1 MADGKVVI
9 EILGDSSKFASEV
22 SKLTDTTSKAI
33 SSLGSGFSKAG
44 TVLTAA
50 ITAPL
55 AIAGVKAARW
65 ASQTAANAEQVDIA
79 FNTMLGPERAK
90 KMIAD
95 LVEFAKT
102 TPFEMAGLN
111 KATQQMLAYGFAAD
125 DVIPMLTDVGNATA
139 ALGAG
144 QQGIDAITRALGQ
157 MHGKGTAASQEMM
170 QLTEVGIPAWE
181 YLAKALHTDVAGAME
196 MVTKKAVSADVA
208 IAAIRAGMQGDFGGL
223 MIKQSR
229 TLTGVLSNLS
239 DAATATIM
247 KMYQT
252 DAYKKMTDAL
262 SKLADPI
269 QKLVESLM
277 PLFERGMEALAGMA
291 TNAANAISQ
300 MSASDIQT
308 IAKSIGM
315 LAGTG
320 PALLVIGKSM
330 ETAGKMLGVFSKAS
344 GTVASGLS
352 VIKGIIP
359 GTLST
364 VAGLSTG
371 FKSFFGAIAATVQDK
386 LETAILYAWEFR
398 DKLVRAFS
406 GLNNPITAKLTSI
419 VSAAQSTFKSMAATA
434 TLHLTSIARN
444 AQGVLATVGGNVAQ
458 FMSPV
463 TSALSKA
470 GSAVSAFAAPIAS
483 KLGGVG
489 SAIAGVLGPALTGLG
504 PKLLGAVQPAMGV
517 VANLASG
524 FGSATVV
531 LGVLSIAA
539 AVAGTAFV
547 AMGGDITQAASN
559 IASNIVGI
567 ADAIP
572 GLASQIS
579 SVLPQVAS
587 GLASAG
593 PTLAH
598 AFEVLFSQM
607 GAAWQQIAPGLLE
620 AVGAAAGAICDIL
633 VASAPF
639 LMAGAMQAF
648 TFILQALTE
657 VAGQLAE
664 AAPQILQ
671 GLVDGFV
678 ANAPAL
684 FEAAQ
689 GLFMGLVDGVVA
701 IIPALAAALP
711 QIIDVFIS
719 GLPGFVGTLLQA
731 AVDLFVAIVN
741 AIPVILPGL
750 IGNIGNLIGTVVS
763 NLPGF
768 IGALLG
774 AAVTLFTA
782 IVTAVPQIIG
792 SLLGAVGNLLN
803 QAKNAI
809 TSFDLGSAGRAFIQ
823 GFVNGVSGLASW
835 VVDKVCGVFNGVVG
849 AVKALLGIHSPS
861 RVMAG
866 LGGYTVDGFVVGIAG
881 GKRDVYKAAQ
891 DLAEAAQSGVDG
903 YALNVPINKQM
914 DMTASLV
921 ANGIYADTNQAIAD
935 LSTQMDVM
943 TKRIEDAYGKP
954 VRVDVNNREFGRMVR
969 EVSA

>member
-44 TVLTAA
+44 TILTAA

-157 MHGKGTAASQEMM
+157 MHGKGVAASQEMM
-170 QLTEVGIPAWE
+170 QLTEVGIPAWD
-181 YLAKALHTDVAGAME
+181 YLAKALHTDVAGAMD

-229 TLTGVLSNLS
+229 TLTGVLSNLA

-252 DAYKKMTDAL
+252 DGYKKMTDAL

-291 TNAANAISQ
+291 TNAANAINQ

-320 PALLVIGKSM
+320 PSLLAIGKSM
-330 ETAGKMLGVFSKAS
+330 ETAGKMLGAFSKAS

-371 FKSFFGAIAATVQDK
+371 FKTSFGGIAAVVQDK

-398 DKLVRAFS
+398 DSLLKAFS
-406 GLNNPITAKLTSI
+406 S
-419 VSAAQSTFKSMAATA
+419 S
-434 TLHLTSIARN
+434 
-444 AQGVLATVGGNVAQ
+444 
-458 FMSPV
+458 
-463 TSALSKA
+463 
-470 GSAVSAFAAPIAS
+470 IAS

-489 SAIAGVLGPALTGLG
+489 NAIAGVFGPALTSLG
-504 PKLLGAVQPAMGV
+504 PKLLGTVQPAMGM
-517 VANLASG
+517 VASLVSG

-547 AMGGDITQAASN
+547 AMGGDITQAAAN

-567 ADAIP
+567 SDAIP

-598 AFEVLFSQM
+598 AFEVLFGQM

-633 VASAPF
+633 VASAPY

-750 IGNIGNLIGTVVS
+750 IGNVGNLIGTVVS
-763 NLPGF
+763 NLPTF
-768 IGALLG
+768 IGMLLG

-823 GFVNGVSGLASW
+823 GFVNGVTGLASW
-835 VVDKVCGVFNGVVG
+835 VVDQVCGVFNGVVG

-935 LSTQMDVM
+935 LSAQMDVM

>member
-50 ITAPL
+50 VTAPL
-55 AIAGVKAARW
+55 AIAGVKAAQW

-157 MHGKGTAASQEMM
+157 MHGKGVAASQEMM
-170 QLTEVGIPAWE
+170 QLTEVGIPAWD

-252 DAYKKMTDAL
+252 DSYKKMTDAL

-291 TNAANAISQ
+291 TNAANAINQ

-330 ETAGKMLGVFSKAS
+330 ETAGKMLGAFSKAS
-344 GTVASGLS
+344 NVVANGLS
-352 VIKGIIP
+352 VIKGMVP

-371 FKSFFGAIAATVQDK
+371 FKSFFGEIAAVVQDK

-398 DKLVRAFS
+398 DSLLKAFS
-406 GLNNPITAKLTSI
+406 S
-419 VSAAQSTFKSMAATA
+419 S
-434 TLHLTSIARN
+434 
-444 AQGVLATVGGNVAQ
+444 
-458 FMSPV
+458 
-463 TSALSKA
+463 
-470 GSAVSAFAAPIAS
+470 IAS

-489 SAIAGVLGPALTGLG
+489 SAIAGVLGPVLTGLG

-517 VANLASG
+517 VANLAAG

-567 ADAIP
+567 ADTIP

-598 AFEVLFSQM
+598 AFEVLFGQM

-633 VASAPF
+633 VASAPS

-750 IGNIGNLIGTVVS
+750 IGNVGNLIGTVVS
-763 NLPGF
+763 NLPTF
-768 IGALLG
+768 IGMLLG

-782 IVTAVPQIIG
+782 IVSAVPQIIG

-823 GFVNGVSGLASW
+823 GFVNGVTGLASW
-835 VVDKVCGVFNGVVG
+835 VVDRVCGVFNGVVG

-866 LGGYTVDGFVVGIAG
+866 LGSYTVDGFVVGIAG

-935 LSTQMDVM
+935 LSAQMDVM

>member
-55 AIAGVKAARW
+55 AIAGVKAAQW

-157 MHGKGTAASQEMM
+157 MHGKGVAASQEMM
-170 QLTEVGIPAWE
+170 QLTEVGIPAWD
-181 YLAKALHTDVAGAME
+181 YLAKALHTDVAGAMD

-252 DAYKKMTDAL
+252 DSYKKMTDAL

-291 TNAANAISQ
+291 TNAANAINQ

-330 ETAGKMLGVFSKAS
+330 ETAGKMLGAFSKAS

-371 FKSFFGAIAATVQDK
+371 FKSHFGGIAAVVQDK

-398 DKLVRAFS
+398 DSLLKAFS
-406 GLNNPITAKLTSI
+406 SSIT
-419 VSAAQSTFKSMAATA
+419 
-434 TLHLTSIARN
+434 
-444 AQGVLATVGGNVAQ
+444 
-458 FMSPV
+458 
-463 TSALSKA
+463 
-470 GSAVSAFAAPIAS
+470 S

-489 SAIAGVLGPALTGLG
+489 NAIAGVFGPALTSLG

-547 AMGGDITQAASN
+547 AMGGDITQAAAN

-598 AFEVLFSQM
+598 AFEVLFGQM

-633 VASAPF
+633 VASAPS

-782 IVTAVPQIIG
+782 IVSAVPQIIG

-823 GFVNGVSGLASW
+823 GFVNGVTGLASW
-835 VVDKVCGVFNGVVG
+835 VVDRVCGVFNGVVG

-935 LSTQMDVM
+935 LSAQMDVM

-954 VRVDVNNREFGRMVR
+954 VRVDVNNREFGRMIR

>member
-102 TPFEMAGLN
+102 TPLEMAGLN
-111 KATQQMLAYGFAAD
+111 KATQQMFAYGFAAD

-157 MHGKGTAASQEMM
+157 MHGKGVAASQEMM
-170 QLTEVGIPAWE
+170 QLTEVGIPAWD
-181 YLAKALHTDVAGAME
+181 YLAKALHTDVAGAMD

-252 DAYKKMTDAL
+252 DGYKKMTDAL

-277 PLFERGMEALAGMA
+277 PLFERGMEALAAMA
-291 TNAANAISQ
+291 TNAANAINQ

-330 ETAGKMLGVFSKAS
+330 ETAGKMLGAFSKAS
-344 GTVASGLS
+344 SAVASGLT
-352 VIKGIIP
+352 VIKGVVP
-359 GTLST
+359 GALST
-364 VAGLSTG
+364 VA
-371 FKSFFGAIAATVQDK
+371 
-386 LETAILYAWEFR
+386 E
-398 DKLVRAFS
+398 
-406 GLNNPITAKLTSI
+406 
-419 VSAAQSTFKSMAATA
+419 
-434 TLHLTSIARN
+434 
-444 AQGVLATVGGNVAQ
+444 
-458 FMSPV
+458 
-463 TSALSKA
+463 
-470 GSAVSAFAAPIAS
+470 
-483 KLGGVG
+483 
-489 SAIAGVLGPALTGLG
+489 LGPALTGLG
-504 PKLLGAVQPAMGV
+504 PNLLGAVQPAMGV

-547 AMGGDITQAASN
+547 AMGGDITQAAAN

-633 VASAPF
+633 VASAPS

-701 IIPALAAALP
+701 IIPALAASLP

-741 AIPVILPGL
+741 AIPIILPGL
-750 IGNIGNLIGTVVS
+750 IGNVGNLIGTVVS
-763 NLPGF
+763 NLPTF
-768 IGALLG
+768 IGMLLG

-809 TSFDLGSAGRAFIQ
+809 TSFDLASAGRAFIQ
-823 GFVNGVSGLASW
+823 GFVNGVTGLASW
-835 VVDKVCGVFNGVVG
+835 VVDRVCGVFNGVVG

-903 YALNVPINKQM
+903 YALNVPISKQM

-935 LSTQMDVM
+935 LSAQMDVM

>member
-50 ITAPL
+50 VTAPL
-55 AIAGVKAARW
+55 AIAGVKAAQW

-125 DVIPMLTDVGNATA
+125 DVIPMLTDIGNATA

-229 TLTGVLSNLS
+229 TLTGVLSNLA

-252 DAYKKMTDAL
+252 DSYKKMTDAL

-330 ETAGKMLGVFSKAS
+330 ETAGKMLGAFSKAS

-359 GTLST
+359 GTLSA

-371 FKSFFGAIAATVQDK
+371 FKTSFGGIAAVVQDK

-398 DKLVRAFS
+398 DSLLKAFS
-406 GLNNPITAKLTSI
+406 S
-419 VSAAQSTFKSMAATA
+419 S
-434 TLHLTSIARN
+434 
-444 AQGVLATVGGNVAQ
+444 
-458 FMSPV
+458 
-463 TSALSKA
+463 
-470 GSAVSAFAAPIAS
+470 IAS

-489 SAIAGVLGPALTGLG
+489 NAIAGVFGPALTSLG

-547 AMGGDITQAASN
+547 AMGGDITQAAAN

-567 ADAIP
+567 ADTIP

-579 SVLPQVAS
+579 SILPQVAS
-587 GLASAG
+587 SLASAG

-607 GAAWQQIAPGLLE
+607 GAAWQQIAPELLE

-633 VASAPF
+633 VASAPS

-657 VAGQLAE
+657 VAEQLAE

-750 IGNIGNLIGTVVS
+750 IGNVGNLIGTVVS

-935 LSTQMDVM
+935 LSAQMDVM

>member
-157 MHGKGTAASQEMM
+157 MHGKGVAASQEMM
-170 QLTEVGIPAWE
+170 QLTEVGIPAWD
-181 YLAKALHTDVAGAME
+181 YLAKALHTDVAGAMD

-229 TLTGVLSNLS
+229 TLTGVLSNLA

-252 DAYKKMTDAL
+252 DSYKKMTDAL

-352 VIKGIIP
+352 VIKGMVP

-371 FKSFFGAIAATVQDK
+371 FKTSFGGIAAVVQDK

-398 DKLVRAFS
+398 DSLLKAFS
-406 GLNNPITAKLTSI
+406 SSIT
-419 VSAAQSTFKSMAATA
+419 
-434 TLHLTSIARN
+434 
-444 AQGVLATVGGNVAQ
+444 
-458 FMSPV
+458 
-463 TSALSKA
+463 
-470 GSAVSAFAAPIAS
+470 S

-489 SAIAGVLGPALTGLG
+489 NAIAGVFGPALTSLG

-547 AMGGDITQAASN
+547 AMGGDITQAAAN

-567 ADAIP
+567 ADTIP

-598 AFEVLFSQM
+598 AFEVLFGQM

-633 VASAPF
+633 VASAPS

-648 TFILQALTE
+648 IFILQALTE

-750 IGNIGNLIGTVVS
+750 IGNVGNLIGTVVS
-763 NLPGF
+763 NLPTF
-768 IGALLG
+768 IGMLLG

-782 IVTAVPQIIG
+782 IVSAVPQIIG

-823 GFVNGVSGLASW
+823 GFVNGVSGLAGW
-835 VVDKVCGVFNGVVG
+835 VVDQVCGVFNGVVG

-891 DLAEAAQSGVDG
+891 DLAEAAKSGVDG

-935 LSTQMDVM
+935 LSAQMDAM

>member
-229 TLTGVLSNLS
+229 TLTGVLSNLA

-277 PLFERGMEALAGMA
+277 PLFERGMEALAAMA
-291 TNAANAISQ
+291 TNAANAINQ

-330 ETAGKMLGVFSKAS
+330 ETAGKMLGAFSKAS
-344 GTVASGLS
+344 NVVANGLS
-352 VIKGIIP
+352 VIKGMVP

-364 VAGLSTG
+364 VA
-371 FKSFFGAIAATVQDK
+371 
-386 LETAILYAWEFR
+386 E
-398 DKLVRAFS
+398 
-406 GLNNPITAKLTSI
+406 
-419 VSAAQSTFKSMAATA
+419 
-434 TLHLTSIARN
+434 
-444 AQGVLATVGGNVAQ
+444 
-458 FMSPV
+458 
-463 TSALSKA
+463 
-470 GSAVSAFAAPIAS
+470 
-483 KLGGVG
+483 
-489 SAIAGVLGPALTGLG
+489 LGPALTGLG
-504 PKLLGAVQPAMGV
+504 PNLLGAVQPAMGV

-547 AMGGDITQAASN
+547 AMGGDITQAVAN

-567 ADAIP
+567 ADTIP

-598 AFEVLFSQM
+598 AFEVLFGQM
-607 GAAWQQIAPGLLE
+607 GAAWQQITPGLLE

-633 VASAPF
+633 VASAPS

-719 GLPGFVGTLLQA
+719 GLPGFAGTLLQA

-750 IGNIGNLIGTVVS
+750 IGNVGNLIGTVVS
-763 NLPGF
+763 NLPTF
-768 IGALLG
+768 IGMLLG

-782 IVTAVPQIIG
+782 IVSAVPQIIG

-823 GFVNGVSGLASW
+823 GFVNGVSGLAGW
-835 VVDKVCGVFNGVVG
+835 VVDQVCGVFNGVVG

-935 LSTQMDVM
+935 LSAQMDVM

-954 VRVDVNNREFGRMVR
+954 VRVDVNNREFGRMIR

>member
-55 AIAGVKAARW
+55 AIAGVKAAQW

-277 PLFERGMEALAGMA
+277 PLFERGMEALAAMA
-291 TNAANAISQ
+291 TNAANAINQ

-330 ETAGKMLGVFSKAS
+330 ETAGKMLGAFSKAS
-344 GTVASGLS
+344 GTVANGLS
-352 VIKGIIP
+352 VIKGMVP

-371 FKSFFGAIAATVQDK
+371 FKTSFGGIAAVVQDK

-398 DKLVRAFS
+398 DSILKAFS
-406 GLNNPITAKLTSI
+406 GS
-419 VSAAQSTFKSMAATA
+419 
-434 TLHLTSIARN
+434 
-444 AQGVLATVGGNVAQ
+444 
-458 FMSPV
+458 
-463 TSALSKA
+463 
-470 GSAVSAFAAPIAS
+470 IAS

-517 VANLASG
+517 VANLAAG

-547 AMGGDITQAASN
+547 AMGGDITQAAAN
-559 IASNIVGI
+559 IASNIIGI

-598 AFEVLFSQM
+598 AFEVLFGQM

-633 VASAPF
+633 VASAPS

-750 IGNIGNLIGTVVS
+750 IGNVGNLIGTVVS
-763 NLPGF
+763 NLPTF
-768 IGALLG
+768 IGMLLG

-823 GFVNGVSGLASW
+823 GFVNGVTGLASW
-835 VVDKVCGVFNGVVG
+835 VVDRVCGVFNGVVG

-881 GKRDVYKAAQ
+881 GKKDVYKAAQ

-935 LSTQMDVM
+935 LSAQMDVM

>member
-50 ITAPL
+50 VTAPL

-252 DAYKKMTDAL
+252 DSYKKMTDAL

-277 PLFERGMEALAGMA
+277 PLFERGMESLASMA
-291 TNAANAISQ
+291 TNAANAINQ

-330 ETAGKMLGVFSKAS
+330 ETAGKMLGAFSKAS

-371 FKSFFGAIAATVQDK
+371 FKSHFGGIAAVVQDK

-398 DKLVRAFS
+398 DSLLKAFS
-406 GLNNPITAKLTSI
+406 S
-419 VSAAQSTFKSMAATA
+419 S
-434 TLHLTSIARN
+434 
-444 AQGVLATVGGNVAQ
+444 
-458 FMSPV
+458 
-463 TSALSKA
+463 
-470 GSAVSAFAAPIAS
+470 IAS

-489 SAIAGVLGPALTGLG
+489 NAIAGVFGPALTSLG

-547 AMGGDITQAASN
+547 AMGGDITQAAAN

-567 ADAIP
+567 ADTIP

-598 AFEVLFSQM
+598 AFEVLFGQM

-633 VASAPF
+633 VASAPS

-671 GLVDGFV
+671 GLVNGFV

-750 IGNIGNLIGTVVS
+750 IGNVGNLIGTVVS
-763 NLPGF
+763 NLPTF
-768 IGALLG
+768 IGMLLG

-782 IVTAVPQIIG
+782 IVSAVPQIIG

-935 LSTQMDVM
+935 LSAQMDVM

>member
-1 MADGKVVI
+1 MADGKIVI

-33 SSLGSGFSKAG
+33 SNLGSGFSKAG

-55 AIAGVKAARW
+55 AIAGVKAAQW

-291 TNAANAISQ
+291 TNAANAINQ

-330 ETAGKMLGVFSKAS
+330 ETAGKMLGAFSKAS

-352 VIKGIIP
+352 VIKGMVP

-371 FKSFFGAIAATVQDK
+371 FKTSFGGIAAVVQDK

-398 DKLVRAFS
+398 DSLLKAFS
-406 GLNNPITAKLTSI
+406 SSIT
-419 VSAAQSTFKSMAATA
+419 
-434 TLHLTSIARN
+434 
-444 AQGVLATVGGNVAQ
+444 
-458 FMSPV
+458 
-463 TSALSKA
+463 
-470 GSAVSAFAAPIAS
+470 S

-489 SAIAGVLGPALTGLG
+489 NAIAGVFGPALTGLG

-547 AMGGDITQAASN
+547 AMGGDITQAAAN

-567 ADAIP
+567 ADTIP

-587 GLASAG
+587 SLASAG

-598 AFEVLFSQM
+598 AFEVLFGQM

-633 VASAPF
+633 VASAPS

-750 IGNIGNLIGTVVS
+750 IGNVGNLIGTVVS
-763 NLPGF
+763 NLPTF
-768 IGALLG
+768 IGMLLG

-782 IVTAVPQIIG
+782 IVSAVPQIIG

-823 GFVNGVSGLASW
+823 GFVNGVTGLASW
-835 VVDKVCGVFNGVVG
+835 VVDRVCGVFNGVVG

-935 LSTQMDVM
+935 LSAQMDVM

>member
-50 ITAPL
+50 VTAPL

-252 DAYKKMTDAL
+252 DSYKKMTDAL

-291 TNAANAISQ
+291 TNAANAINQ

-315 LAGTG
+315 LASTG

-330 ETAGKMLGVFSKAS
+330 ETAGKMLGAFSKAS
-344 GTVASGLS
+344 GTVAEDLS
-352 VIKGIIP
+352 VIKGMVP
-359 GTLST
+359 STLST

-371 FKSFFGAIAATVQDK
+371 FKSSFGGIATTIQDK

-398 DKLVRAFS
+398 DSLLKAFS
-406 GLNNPITAKLTSI
+406 S
-419 VSAAQSTFKSMAATA
+419 S
-434 TLHLTSIARN
+434 
-444 AQGVLATVGGNVAQ
+444 
-458 FMSPV
+458 
-463 TSALSKA
+463 
-470 GSAVSAFAAPIAS
+470 IAS

-489 SAIAGVLGPALTGLG
+489 SAIAGVLGPALTSLG

-567 ADAIP
+567 ADTIP

-598 AFEVLFSQM
+598 AFEVLFGQM

-633 VASAPF
+633 VASAPS

-741 AIPVILPGL
+741 AIPIILPGL

-763 NLPGF
+763 NLPTF
-768 IGALLG
+768 IGMLLG

-782 IVTAVPQIIG
+782 IVTAVHQIIG

-823 GFVNGVSGLASW
+823 GFVNGVTGLASW
-835 VVDKVCGVFNGVVG
+835 VVDRVCGVFNGVVG

-881 GKRDVYKAAQ
+881 GKKDVYKAAQ

-935 LSTQMDVM
+935 LSAQMDVM

>member
-44 TVLTAA
+44 TILTAA
-50 ITAPL
+50 VTAPL

-111 KATQQMLAYGFAAD
+111 KATQQMLAYGFAAN
-125 DVIPMLTDVGNATA
+125 DVIPMLTDIGNATA

-170 QLTEVGIPAWE
+170 QLTEVGIPAWD
-181 YLAKALHTDVAGAME
+181 YLAKALHTDVAGAMD

-229 TLTGVLSNLS
+229 TLTGVLSNLA

-252 DAYKKMTDAL
+252 DGYKKMTDAL

-277 PLFERGMEALAGMA
+277 PLFERGMEALAAMA
-291 TNAANAISQ
+291 TNAANAINQ

-330 ETAGKMLGVFSKAS
+330 ETAGKMLGAFSKAS
-344 GTVASGLS
+344 GTVAEGLS

-371 FKSFFGAIAATVQDK
+371 FKTSFGGIAAVVQDK

-398 DKLVRAFS
+398 DSLLKAFS
-406 GLNNPITAKLTSI
+406 S
-419 VSAAQSTFKSMAATA
+419 S
-434 TLHLTSIARN
+434 
-444 AQGVLATVGGNVAQ
+444 
-458 FMSPV
+458 
-463 TSALSKA
+463 
-470 GSAVSAFAAPIAS
+470 IAS

-489 SAIAGVLGPALTGLG
+489 NAIAGVFGPALTGLG

-524 FGSATVV
+524 FGSAAVV

-547 AMGGDITQAASN
+547 AMGGDITQAAAN

-567 ADAIP
+567 ADTIP

-598 AFEVLFSQM
+598 AFEVLFGQM

-633 VASAPF
+633 VASAPS

-750 IGNIGNLIGTVVS
+750 IGNVGNLIGTVVS
-763 NLPGF
+763 NLPTF
-768 IGALLG
+768 IGMLLG

-823 GFVNGVSGLASW
+823 GFVNGVTGLASW
-835 VVDKVCGVFNGVVG
+835 VVDRVCGVFNGVVG

-935 LSTQMDVM
+935 LSAQMDVM

>member
-157 MHGKGTAASQEMM
+157 MHGKGVAASQEMM

-229 TLTGVLSNLS
+229 TLTGVLSNLA

-252 DAYKKMTDAL
+252 DSYKKMTDAL

-277 PLFERGMEALAGMA
+277 PLFERGMEALASMA

-320 PALLVIGKSM
+320 PSLLVIGKSM
-330 ETAGKMLGVFSKAS
+330 ETAGKMLGAFSKAS
-344 GTVASGLS
+344 GTVAEGLS

-371 FKSFFGAIAATVQDK
+371 FKSFFGGIATTIQDK

-398 DKLVRAFS
+398 DSLLKAFS
-406 GLNNPITAKLTSI
+406 S
-419 VSAAQSTFKSMAATA
+419 S
-434 TLHLTSIARN
+434 
-444 AQGVLATVGGNVAQ
+444 
-458 FMSPV
+458 
-463 TSALSKA
+463 
-470 GSAVSAFAAPIAS
+470 IAS

-489 SAIAGVLGPALTGLG
+489 NAIAGVFGPALTSLG

-567 ADAIP
+567 ADTIP

-598 AFEVLFSQM
+598 AFEVLFGQM

-633 VASAPF
+633 VASAPS

-741 AIPVILPGL
+741 AIPIILPGL
-750 IGNIGNLIGTVVS
+750 IGNVGNLIGTVVS

-823 GFVNGVSGLASW
+823 GFVNGVTGLASW
-835 VVDKVCGVFNGVVG
+835 VVDRVCGVFNGVVG

-866 LGGYTVDGFVVGIAG
+866 LGSYTVDGFVVGIAG

-935 LSTQMDVM
+935 LSAQMDVM

>member
-95 LVEFAKT
+95 LVEFVKT

-111 KATQQMLAYGFAAD
+111 KATQQMLAYGFAAN
-125 DVIPMLTDVGNATA
+125 DVIPMLTDIGNATA

-157 MHGKGTAASQEMM
+157 MHGKGVAASQEMM
-170 QLTEVGIPAWE
+170 QLTEVGIPAWD
-181 YLAKALHTDVAGAME
+181 YLAKALHTDVAGAMD

-229 TLTGVLSNLS
+229 TLTGVLSNLA

-252 DAYKKMTDAL
+252 DGYKKMTDAL

-277 PLFERGMEALAGMA
+277 PLFERGMEALASMA

-315 LAGTG
+315 LAGAG

-330 ETAGKMLGVFSKAS
+330 ETAGKMLGAFSKAS

-371 FKSFFGAIAATVQDK
+371 FKTSFGGIAAVVQDK
-386 LETAILYAWEFR
+386 LETATLYAWEFR
-398 DKLVRAFS
+398 DSLLKAFS
-406 GLNNPITAKLTSI
+406 SSIT
-419 VSAAQSTFKSMAATA
+419 
-434 TLHLTSIARN
+434 
-444 AQGVLATVGGNVAQ
+444 
-458 FMSPV
+458 
-463 TSALSKA
+463 
-470 GSAVSAFAAPIAS
+470 S

-489 SAIAGVLGPALTGLG
+489 NAIAGVFGPALTSLG

-517 VANLASG
+517 VANLAAG
-524 FGSATVV
+524 FSSATVV

-572 GLASQIS
+572 GFASQIS

-633 VASAPF
+633 VASAPS

-684 FEAAQ
+684 FAAAQ

-750 IGNIGNLIGTVVS
+750 IGNVGNLIGTVVS
-763 NLPGF
+763 NLPTF
-768 IGALLG
+768 IGMLLG

-782 IVTAVPQIIG
+782 IVSAVPQIIG
-792 SLLGAVGNLLN
+792 SLLGAIGNLLN

-823 GFVNGVSGLASW
+823 GFVNGVSGLAGW
-835 VVDKVCGVFNGVVG
+835 VVDQVCGVFNGVVG

-935 LSTQMDVM
+935 LSAQMDVM

-954 VRVDVNNREFGRMVR
+954 VRVDVNNREFGRMIR

>member
-111 KATQQMLAYGFAAD
+111 KATQQMLAYGFAAN

-157 MHGKGTAASQEMM
+157 MHGKGVAASQEMM
-170 QLTEVGIPAWE
+170 QLTEVGIPAWD

-229 TLTGVLSNLS
+229 TLTGVLSNLA

-247 KMYQT
+247 KLYQT
-252 DAYKKMTDAL
+252 DGYKKMTDAL

-291 TNAANAISQ
+291 TNAANAINQ

-315 LAGTG
+315 LVGTG

-330 ETAGKMLGVFSKAS
+330 ETAGKMLGAFSKAS
-344 GTVASGLS
+344 NTVADGLS
-352 VIKGIIP
+352 VIKGIVP

-371 FKSFFGAIAATVQDK
+371 FKTSFGGIAAVVQDK

-398 DKLVRAFS
+398 DSLLKAFS
-406 GLNNPITAKLTSI
+406 SSIT
-419 VSAAQSTFKSMAATA
+419 
-434 TLHLTSIARN
+434 
-444 AQGVLATVGGNVAQ
+444 
-458 FMSPV
+458 
-463 TSALSKA
+463 
-470 GSAVSAFAAPIAS
+470 S

-489 SAIAGVLGPALTGLG
+489 NAIAGVFGPALTSLG

-547 AMGGDITQAASN
+547 AMGGDITQAAAN

-598 AFEVLFSQM
+598 AFEVLFGQM
-607 GAAWQQIAPGLLE
+607 GAAWQQIAPGLLG
-620 AVGAAAGAICDIL
+620 AVGAAASAICDIL
-633 VASAPF
+633 VASAPS

-684 FEAAQ
+684 FAAAQ

-719 GLPGFVGTLLQA
+719 GLPGFVGTLLSA

-750 IGNIGNLIGTVVS
+750 IGNVGNLIGTVVS

-823 GFVNGVSGLASW
+823 GFVNGVTGLASW
-835 VVDKVCGVFNGVVG
+835 VVDRVCGVFNGVVG

-866 LGGYTVDGFVVGIAG
+866 LGSYTVDGFVVGIAG

-935 LSTQMDVM
+935 LSAQMDVM

>member
-9 EILGDSSKFASEV
+9 EILGDSSKFASEL

-50 ITAPL
+50 VTAPL

-157 MHGKGTAASQEMM
+157 MHGKGVAASQEMM
-170 QLTEVGIPAWE
+170 QLTEVGIPAWD

-229 TLTGVLSNLS
+229 TLTGVLSNLA

-252 DAYKKMTDAL
+252 DGYKKMTDAL

-291 TNAANAISQ
+291 TNAANAINQ

-330 ETAGKMLGVFSKAS
+330 ETAGKMLGAFSKAS

-364 VAGLSTG
+364 VAGLNTG
-371 FKSFFGAIAATVQDK
+371 FKTSFGGIAAVVQDK

-398 DKLVRAFS
+398 DSLLKAFS
-406 GLNNPITAKLTSI
+406 SSIT
-419 VSAAQSTFKSMAATA
+419 
-434 TLHLTSIARN
+434 
-444 AQGVLATVGGNVAQ
+444 
-458 FMSPV
+458 
-463 TSALSKA
+463 
-470 GSAVSAFAAPIAS
+470 S

-489 SAIAGVLGPALTGLG
+489 NAIAGVFGPALTSLG

-517 VANLASG
+517 VANLAAG

-547 AMGGDITQAASN
+547 AMGGDITQAAAN

-598 AFEVLFSQM
+598 AFEVLFGQM

-633 VASAPF
+633 VASAPS

-701 IIPALAAALP
+701 IIPALAASLP

-741 AIPVILPGL
+741 AIPIILPGL

-763 NLPGF
+763 NLPTF
-768 IGALLG
+768 IGMLLG

-881 GKRDVYKAAQ
+881 GKRDVYRAAQ

-935 LSTQMDVM
+935 LSAQMDVM

>member
-1 MADGKVVI
+1 MVDGKVVI

-157 MHGKGTAASQEMM
+157 MHGKGVAASQEMM
-170 QLTEVGIPAWE
+170 QLTEVGIPAWD

-223 MIKQSR
+223 IIKQSR

-252 DAYKKMTDAL
+252 DSYKKMTDAL

-277 PLFERGMEALAGMA
+277 PLFERGMEALASMA
-291 TNAANAISQ
+291 TNAANAINQ

-315 LAGTG
+315 LAGAG

-330 ETAGKMLGVFSKAS
+330 ETAGKMLGAFSKAS

-371 FKSFFGAIAATVQDK
+371 FKSSFGGIAATIQDK

-398 DKLVRAFS
+398 DSLLKAFS
-406 GLNNPITAKLTSI
+406 SFIT
-419 VSAAQSTFKSMAATA
+419 
-434 TLHLTSIARN
+434 
-444 AQGVLATVGGNVAQ
+444 
-458 FMSPV
+458 
-463 TSALSKA
+463 
-470 GSAVSAFAAPIAS
+470 S

-489 SAIAGVLGPALTGLG
+489 NAIAGVFGPALTSLG

-547 AMGGDITQAASN
+547 AMGGDITQAAAN

-579 SVLPQVAS
+579 SILPQVAS
-587 GLASAG
+587 SLASAG

-598 AFEVLFSQM
+598 AFEVLFGQM

-633 VASAPF
+633 VASAPS

-701 IIPALAAALP
+701 IIPALAASLP

-750 IGNIGNLIGTVVS
+750 IGNVGNLIGTVVS
-763 NLPGF
+763 NLPTF
-768 IGALLG
+768 IGMLLG

-823 GFVNGVSGLASW
+823 GFVNGVSGLAGW
-835 VVDKVCGVFNGVVG
+835 VVDQVCGVFNGVVG

-935 LSTQMDVM
+935 LSAQMDVM

>member
-111 KATQQMLAYGFAAD
+111 KATQQMLAYGFAAN
-125 DVIPMLTDVGNATA
+125 DVIPMLTDIGNATA

-157 MHGKGTAASQEMM
+157 MHGKGVAASQEMM
-170 QLTEVGIPAWE
+170 QLTEVGIPAWD
-181 YLAKALHTDVAGAME
+181 YLAKALHTDVAGAMD

-229 TLTGVLSNLS
+229 TLTGVLSNLA

-252 DAYKKMTDAL
+252 DGYKKMTDAL

-277 PLFERGMEALAGMA
+277 PLFERGMEALAAMA
-291 TNAANAISQ
+291 TNAANAINQ

-320 PALLVIGKSM
+320 PSLLAIGKSM
-330 ETAGKMLGVFSKAS
+330 ETAGKMLGAFSKAS

-371 FKSFFGAIAATVQDK
+371 FKTSFGGIAAVVQDK

-398 DKLVRAFS
+398 DSLLKAFS
-406 GLNNPITAKLTSI
+406 S
-419 VSAAQSTFKSMAATA
+419 S
-434 TLHLTSIARN
+434 
-444 AQGVLATVGGNVAQ
+444 
-458 FMSPV
+458 
-463 TSALSKA
+463 
-470 GSAVSAFAAPIAS
+470 IAS

-489 SAIAGVLGPALTGLG
+489 NAIAGVFGPALTSLG
-504 PKLLGAVQPAMGV
+504 PKLLGTVQPAMGM
-517 VANLASG
+517 VASLVSG

-547 AMGGDITQAASN
+547 AMGGDITQAAAN

-567 ADAIP
+567 SDAIP

-598 AFEVLFSQM
+598 AFEVLFGQM

-633 VASAPF
+633 VASAPY

-701 IIPALAAALP
+701 IIPALAASLP

-750 IGNIGNLIGTVVS
+750 IGNVGNLIGTVVS
-763 NLPGF
+763 NLPTF
-768 IGALLG
+768 IGMLLG

-782 IVTAVPQIIG
+782 IVSAVPQIIG

-823 GFVNGVSGLASW
+823 GFVNGVTGLASW
-835 VVDKVCGVFNGVVG
+835 VVDRVCGVFNGVVG

-866 LGGYTVDGFVVGIAG
+866 LGSYTVDGFVVGIAG

-935 LSTQMDVM
+935 LSAQMDVM

>member
-50 ITAPL
+50 VTAPL

-90 KMIAD
+90 KMIAN

-181 YLAKALHTDVAGAME
+181 YLAKALHTDVAGAMD

-252 DAYKKMTDAL
+252 DSYKKMTDAL

-277 PLFERGMEALAGMA
+277 PLFERGMEALASMA
-291 TNAANAISQ
+291 TNAANAINQ

-330 ETAGKMLGVFSKAS
+330 ETAGKMLGAFSKAS
-344 GTVASGLS
+344 GTVAEGLS

-371 FKSFFGAIAATVQDK
+371 FKTSFGGIAAVVQDK
-386 LETAILYAWEFR
+386 LETAILYTWEFR
-398 DKLVRAFS
+398 DSLLKAFS
-406 GLNNPITAKLTSI
+406 S
-419 VSAAQSTFKSMAATA
+419 S
-434 TLHLTSIARN
+434 
-444 AQGVLATVGGNVAQ
+444 
-458 FMSPV
+458 
-463 TSALSKA
+463 
-470 GSAVSAFAAPIAS
+470 IAS

-489 SAIAGVLGPALTGLG
+489 NAIAGVFGPALTSLG

-517 VANLASG
+517 VASLVSG

-547 AMGGDITQAASN
+547 SMGGDITQAAAN

-567 ADAIP
+567 ADTIP

-598 AFEVLFSQM
+598 AFEVLFGQM

-633 VASAPF
+633 VASAPS

-750 IGNIGNLIGTVVS
+750 IGNVGNLIGTVVS
-763 NLPGF
+763 NLPTF
-768 IGALLG
+768 IGMLLG

-823 GFVNGVSGLASW
+823 GFVNGVSGLAGW
-835 VVDKVCGVFNGVVG
+835 VVDQVCGVFNGVVG

-891 DLAEAAQSGVDG
+891 DLADAAQSGVDG

-935 LSTQMDVM
+935 LSAQMDVM

-954 VRVDVNNREFGRMVR
+954 VRVDVNNREFARMVR
-969 EVSA
+969 GVSA

>member
-55 AIAGVKAARW
+55 AIAGVKAAQW

-277 PLFERGMEALAGMA
+277 PLFERGMEALASMA
-291 TNAANAISQ
+291 TNAANAINQ

-320 PALLVIGKSM
+320 PSLLVIGKSM
-330 ETAGKMLGVFSKAS
+330 ETAGKMLGAFSKAS
-344 GTVASGLS
+344 NTVAEGLS
-352 VIKGIIP
+352 VIKGMVP

-371 FKSFFGAIAATVQDK
+371 FKSFFGAIATTVQDK
-386 LETAILYAWEFR
+386 LEIAIIYAWEFR
-398 DKLVRAFS
+398 DSILKAFS
-406 GLNNPITAKLTSI
+406 GS
-419 VSAAQSTFKSMAATA
+419 
-434 TLHLTSIARN
+434 
-444 AQGVLATVGGNVAQ
+444 
-458 FMSPV
+458 
-463 TSALSKA
+463 
-470 GSAVSAFAAPIAS
+470 IAS

-572 GLASQIS
+572 GLASQVS

-598 AFEVLFSQM
+598 AFEVLFGQM

-633 VASAPF
+633 VASAPS

-741 AIPVILPGL
+741 AIPIILPGL
-750 IGNIGNLIGTVVS
+750 IGNVGNLIGTVVS
-763 NLPGF
+763 NLPTF
-768 IGALLG
+768 IGMLLG

-823 GFVNGVSGLASW
+823 GFVNGVTGLASW
-835 VVDKVCGVFNGVVG
+835 VVDRVCGVFNGVVG

-935 LSTQMDVM
+935 LSAQMDVM

>member
-55 AIAGVKAARW
+55 AIAGVKAAQW

-90 KMIAD
+90 KMISD

-157 MHGKGTAASQEMM
+157 MHGKGVAASQEMM
-170 QLTEVGIPAWE
+170 QLTEVGIPAWD
-181 YLAKALHTDVAGAME
+181 YLAKALHTDVAGAMD

-252 DAYKKMTDAL
+252 DGYKKMTDAL

-277 PLFERGMEALAGMA
+277 PLFERGMEALAAMA

-330 ETAGKMLGVFSKAS
+330 ETAGKMLGAFSKAS
-344 GTVASGLS
+344 SAVASGLT
-352 VIKGIIP
+352 VIKGVVP
-359 GTLST
+359 GALST
-364 VAGLSTG
+364 VA
-371 FKSFFGAIAATVQDK
+371 
-386 LETAILYAWEFR
+386 E
-398 DKLVRAFS
+398 
-406 GLNNPITAKLTSI
+406 
-419 VSAAQSTFKSMAATA
+419 
-434 TLHLTSIARN
+434 
-444 AQGVLATVGGNVAQ
+444 
-458 FMSPV
+458 
-463 TSALSKA
+463 
-470 GSAVSAFAAPIAS
+470 
-483 KLGGVG
+483 
-489 SAIAGVLGPALTGLG
+489 LGPALTGLG
-504 PKLLGAVQPAMGV
+504 PNLLGAVQPAMGV

-547 AMGGDITQAASN
+547 AMGGDITQAAAN

-567 ADAIP
+567 ADTIP

-598 AFEVLFSQM
+598 AFEVLFGQM

-633 VASAPF
+633 VASAPS

-763 NLPGF
+763 NLPTF
-768 IGALLG
+768 IGMLLG

-782 IVTAVPQIIG
+782 IVSAVPQIIG

-823 GFVNGVSGLASW
+823 GFVNGVSGLAGW
-835 VVDKVCGVFNGVVG
+835 VVDQVCGVFNGVVG

-935 LSTQMDVM
+935 LSAQMDVM

>member
-50 ITAPL
+50 VTAPL

-252 DAYKKMTDAL
+252 DSYKKMTDAL

-277 PLFERGMEALAGMA
+277 PLFERGMEALASMA

-330 ETAGKMLGVFSKAS
+330 ETAGKMLGAFSKAS
-344 GTVASGLS
+344 NVVANGLT
-352 VIKGIIP
+352 VIKGMVP

-371 FKSFFGAIAATVQDK
+371 FKTSFGGIAAVVQDK

-398 DKLVRAFS
+398 DSLLKAFS
-406 GLNNPITAKLTSI
+406 SSI
-419 VSAAQSTFKSMAATA
+419 
-434 TLHLTSIARN
+434 I
-444 AQGVLATVGGNVAQ
+444 
-458 FMSPV
+458 
-463 TSALSKA
+463 
-470 GSAVSAFAAPIAS
+470 S

-489 SAIAGVLGPALTGLG
+489 NAIAGVFGPALTSLG
-504 PKLLGAVQPAMGV
+504 PKLLGAVQPAMGM
-517 VANLASG
+517 VASLVSG

-547 AMGGDITQAASN
+547 AMGGDITQAAAN

-598 AFEVLFSQM
+598 AFEVLFGQM

-633 VASAPF
+633 VASAPS

-823 GFVNGVSGLASW
+823 GFVNGVTGLASW
-835 VVDKVCGVFNGVVG
+835 VVDRVCGVFNGVVG

-935 LSTQMDVM
+935 LSAQMDVM

>member
-50 ITAPL
+50 VTAPL

-111 KATQQMLAYGFAAD
+111 KATQQMLAYGFAAN

-157 MHGKGTAASQEMM
+157 MHGKGVAASQEMM
-170 QLTEVGIPAWE
+170 QLTEVGIPAWD

-229 TLTGVLSNLS
+229 TLTGVLSNLA

-252 DAYKKMTDAL
+252 DGYKKMTDAL

-269 QKLVESLM
+269 QKLVESLI

-291 TNAANAISQ
+291 TNAANAINQ

-330 ETAGKMLGVFSKAS
+330 ETAGKMLGAFSKAS
-344 GTVASGLS
+344 SAVASGLT
-352 VIKGIIP
+352 VIEGVVP
-359 GTLST
+359 GALST
-364 VAGLSTG
+364 VA
-371 FKSFFGAIAATVQDK
+371 
-386 LETAILYAWEFR
+386 E
-398 DKLVRAFS
+398 
-406 GLNNPITAKLTSI
+406 
-419 VSAAQSTFKSMAATA
+419 
-434 TLHLTSIARN
+434 
-444 AQGVLATVGGNVAQ
+444 
-458 FMSPV
+458 
-463 TSALSKA
+463 
-470 GSAVSAFAAPIAS
+470 
-483 KLGGVG
+483 
-489 SAIAGVLGPALTGLG
+489 LGPALTGLG
-504 PKLLGAVQPAMGV
+504 PKLLGAVQPTMGV

-567 ADAIP
+567 ADTIP

-598 AFEVLFSQM
+598 AFEVLFGQM

-633 VASAPF
+633 VASAPS

-741 AIPVILPGL
+741 AIPIILPGL

-823 GFVNGVSGLASW
+823 GFVNGVTGLASW
-835 VVDKVCGVFNGVVG
+835 VVDRVCGVFNGVVG

-935 LSTQMDVM
+935 LSAQMDVM

>member
-44 TVLTAA
+44 TILTAA
-50 ITAPL
+50 VTAPL

-252 DAYKKMTDAL
+252 DSYKKMTDAL

-277 PLFERGMEALAGMA
+277 PLFERGMEALAAMA
-291 TNAANAISQ
+291 TNAANAINQ

-330 ETAGKMLGVFSKAS
+330 ETAGKMLGAFSKAS

-371 FKSFFGAIAATVQDK
+371 FKTSFGGIAATIQDK

-398 DKLVRAFS
+398 DSLLKAFS
-406 GLNNPITAKLTSI
+406 SSIT
-419 VSAAQSTFKSMAATA
+419 
-434 TLHLTSIARN
+434 
-444 AQGVLATVGGNVAQ
+444 
-458 FMSPV
+458 
-463 TSALSKA
+463 
-470 GSAVSAFAAPIAS
+470 S

-489 SAIAGVLGPALTGLG
+489 NAIAGVFGPALTSLG
-504 PKLLGAVQPAMGV
+504 PKLLGAVQPAMSV
-517 VANLASG
+517 IANLAAG

-567 ADAIP
+567 ADTIP

-633 VASAPF
+633 VASAPS

-701 IIPALAAALP
+701 IIPALAASLP

-741 AIPVILPGL
+741 AIPIILPGL
-750 IGNIGNLIGTVVS
+750 IGNVGNLIGTVVS
-763 NLPGF
+763 NLPTF
-768 IGALLG
+768 IGMLLG

-823 GFVNGVSGLASW
+823 GFVNGVTGLASW
-835 VVDKVCGVFNGVVG
+835 VVDRVCGVFNGVVG

-881 GKRDVYKAAQ
+881 GKKDVYKAAQ

-935 LSTQMDVM
+935 LSAQMDVM

>member
-50 ITAPL
+50 VTAPL

-229 TLTGVLSNLS
+229 TLTGVLSNLA

-252 DAYKKMTDAL
+252 DSYKKMTDAL

-277 PLFERGMEALAGMA
+277 PLFERGMEALAAMA
-291 TNAANAISQ
+291 TNAANAINQ

-330 ETAGKMLGVFSKAS
+330 ETAGKMLGAFSKAS
-344 GTVASGLS
+344 NVVANGLS
-352 VIKGIIP
+352 VIKGMVP

-371 FKSFFGAIAATVQDK
+371 FKTSFGGIAAVVQDK

-398 DKLVRAFS
+398 DSLLKAFS
-406 GLNNPITAKLTSI
+406 SSIT
-419 VSAAQSTFKSMAATA
+419 
-434 TLHLTSIARN
+434 
-444 AQGVLATVGGNVAQ
+444 
-458 FMSPV
+458 
-463 TSALSKA
+463 
-470 GSAVSAFAAPIAS
+470 S
-483 KLGGVG
+483 KLGSVG
-489 SAIAGVLGPALTGLG
+489 NAIAGVFGPALTSLG

-517 VANLASG
+517 VANLAAG
-524 FGSATVV
+524 FGSAAVV

-547 AMGGDITQAASN
+547 AMGGDITQAAAN

-567 ADAIP
+567 ADTIP

-598 AFEVLFSQM
+598 AFEVLFGQM

-633 VASAPF
+633 VASAPS

-664 AAPQILQ
+664 AAPQIMQ

-750 IGNIGNLIGTVVS
+750 IGNVGNLIGTVVS
-763 NLPGF
+763 NLPTFVGM
-768 IGALLG
+768 LLG

-782 IVTAVPQIIG
+782 IVAAVPQIIG

-823 GFVNGVSGLASW
+823 GFVNGVSGLAGW
-835 VVDKVCGVFNGVVG
+835 VVDQVCGVFNGVVG

-891 DLAEAAQSGVDG
+891 DLAEAAQRGVDG
-903 YALNVPINKQM
+903 YVLNVPINKQM

-935 LSTQMDVM
+935 LSAQMDVM
-943 TKRIEDAYGKP
+943 IKRIEDAYGKP

>member
-252 DAYKKMTDAL
+252 DSYKKMTDAL

-277 PLFERGMEALAGMA
+277 PLFERGMEALASMA
-291 TNAANAISQ
+291 TNAANAINQ

-330 ETAGKMLGVFSKAS
+330 ETAGKMLRVFSKAS

-371 FKSFFGAIAATVQDK
+371 FKSSFGGIAAVVQDK

-398 DKLVRAFS
+398 DSLLKAFS
-406 GLNNPITAKLTSI
+406 S
-419 VSAAQSTFKSMAATA
+419 S
-434 TLHLTSIARN
+434 
-444 AQGVLATVGGNVAQ
+444 
-458 FMSPV
+458 
-463 TSALSKA
+463 
-470 GSAVSAFAAPIAS
+470 IAS

-489 SAIAGVLGPALTGLG
+489 NAIAGVFGPALTSLG

-547 AMGGDITQAASN
+547 AMGGDITQAAAN

-579 SVLPQVAS
+579 SALPQVAS

-620 AVGAAAGAICDIL
+620 AVSAAAGAICDIL
-633 VASAPF
+633 VASAPS

-648 TFILQALTE
+648 TFILQAFTE

-719 GLPGFVGTLLQA
+719 GLPGFVGALLQA

-750 IGNIGNLIGTVVS
+750 IGNVGNLIGTVVS
-763 NLPGF
+763 NLPTF
-768 IGALLG
+768 IGMLLG

-782 IVTAVPQIIG
+782 IVSAVPQIIG

-823 GFVNGVSGLASW
+823 GFVNGVSGLAGW
-835 VVDKVCGVFNGVVG
+835 VVDQVCGVFNGVVG

-935 LSTQMDVM
+935 LSAQMDVM

>member
-44 TVLTAA
+44 TILTAA
-50 ITAPL
+50 VTAPL

-157 MHGKGTAASQEMM
+157 MHGKGVAASQEMM
-170 QLTEVGIPAWE
+170 QLTEVGIPAWD

-229 TLTGVLSNLS
+229 TLTGVLSNLA

-252 DAYKKMTDAL
+252 DGYKKMTDAL

-291 TNAANAISQ
+291 TNAANAINQ

-330 ETAGKMLGVFSKAS
+330 ETAGKMLGAFSKAS
-344 GTVASGLS
+344 NVVADGLTI
-352 VIKGIIP
+352 IKGMVP

-371 FKSFFGAIAATVQDK
+371 FKSFFGAIATTVQNR

-398 DKLVRAFS
+398 DKLIKAFS
-406 GLNNPITAKLTSI
+406 GLNNPIKNKLVSI
-419 VSAAQSTFKSMAATA
+419 VSAAQTTFKSMAATA

-470 GSAVSAFAAPIAS
+470 GSAVSAFAAPIAA
-483 KLGGVG
+483 KLGGGG
-489 SAIAGVLGPALTGLG
+489 SAIAGVL
-504 PKLLGAVQPAMGV
+504 
-517 VANLASG
+517 
-524 FGSATVV
+524 
-531 LGVLSIAA
+531 
-539 AVAGTAFV
+539 
-547 AMGGDITQAASN
+547 
-559 IASNIVGI
+559 
-567 ADAIP
+567 
-572 GLASQIS
+572 
-579 SVLPQVAS
+579 
-587 GLASAG
+587 
-593 PTLAH
+593 
-598 AFEVLFSQM
+598 
-607 GAAWQQIAPGLLE
+607 
-620 AVGAAAGAICDIL
+620 
-633 VASAPF
+633 
-639 LMAGAMQAF
+639 
-648 TFILQALTE
+648 
-657 VAGQLAE
+657 
-664 AAPQILQ
+664 
-671 GLVDGFV
+671 
-678 ANAPAL
+678 
-684 FEAAQ
+684 
-689 GLFMGLVDGVVA
+689 
-701 IIPALAAALP
+701 
-711 QIIDVFIS
+711 
-719 GLPGFVGTLLQA
+719 
-731 AVDLFVAIVN
+731 
-741 AIPVILPGL
+741 
-750 IGNIGNLIGTVVS
+750 
-763 NLPGF
+763 
-768 IGALLG
+768 
-774 AAVTLFTA
+774 
-782 IVTAVPQIIG
+782 
-792 SLLGAVGNLLN
+792 
-803 QAKNAI
+803 
-809 TSFDLGSAGRAFIQ
+809 
-823 GFVNGVSGLASW
+823 
-835 VVDKVCGVFNGVVG
+835 
-849 AVKALLGIHSPS
+849 
-861 RVMAG
+861 
-866 LGGYTVDGFVVGIAG
+866 
-881 GKRDVYKAAQ
+881 
-891 DLAEAAQSGVDG
+891 
-903 YALNVPINKQM
+903 
-914 DMTASLV
+914 
-921 ANGIYADTNQAIAD
+921 
-935 LSTQMDVM
+935 
-943 TKRIEDAYGKP
+943 
-954 VRVDVNNREFGRMVR
+954 
-969 EVSA
+969 

>member
-157 MHGKGTAASQEMM
+157 MHGKGVAASQEMM
-170 QLTEVGIPAWE
+170 QLTEVGIPAWD

-229 TLTGVLSNLS
+229 TLTGVLSNLK
-239 DAATATIM
+239 DAASATIM
-247 KMYQT
+247 KLYQT

-262 SKLADPI
+262 SKLANPI

-291 TNAANAISQ
+291 TNAANAINQ

-320 PALLVIGKSM
+320 PSLLVIGKSM
-330 ETAGKMLGVFSKAS
+330 ETAGKMLGAFSKAS
-344 GTVASGLS
+344 GTVANGLS

-371 FKSFFGAIAATVQDK
+371 FKSSFGGIAATIQDK

-398 DKLVRAFS
+398 DSLLKAFS
-406 GLNNPITAKLTSI
+406 SSIT
-419 VSAAQSTFKSMAATA
+419 
-434 TLHLTSIARN
+434 
-444 AQGVLATVGGNVAQ
+444 
-458 FMSPV
+458 
-463 TSALSKA
+463 
-470 GSAVSAFAAPIAS
+470 S

-489 SAIAGVLGPALTGLG
+489 NAIAGVFGPALTGLG

-531 LGVLSIAA
+531 LGILSIAA

-547 AMGGDITQAASN
+547 AMGGDITQAAAN

-567 ADAIP
+567 ADTIP

-598 AFEVLFSQM
+598 AFEVLFGQM

-633 VASAPF
+633 VASAPS

-741 AIPVILPGL
+741 AIPIILPGL

-763 NLPGF
+763 NLPTF
-768 IGALLG
+768 IGMLLG

-823 GFVNGVSGLASW
+823 GFVNGVTGLASW
-835 VVDKVCGVFNGVVG
+835 VVDRVCGVFNGVVG

-935 LSTQMDVM
+935 LSAQMDVM

>member
-33 SSLGSGFSKAG
+33 SNLGSGFSKAG

-111 KATQQMLAYGFAAD
+111 KATQQMLAYGFAAN
-125 DVIPMLTDVGNATA
+125 DVIPMLTDIGNATA

-229 TLTGVLSNLS
+229 TLTGVLSNLA

-252 DAYKKMTDAL
+252 DSYKKMTDAL

-291 TNAANAISQ
+291 TNAANAINQ

-330 ETAGKMLGVFSKAS
+330 ETAGKMLGAFSKAS

-371 FKSFFGAIAATVQDK
+371 FKTSFGGIAAVVQDK

-398 DKLVRAFS
+398 DSLLKAFS
-406 GLNNPITAKLTSI
+406 SSIT
-419 VSAAQSTFKSMAATA
+419 
-434 TLHLTSIARN
+434 
-444 AQGVLATVGGNVAQ
+444 
-458 FMSPV
+458 
-463 TSALSKA
+463 
-470 GSAVSAFAAPIAS
+470 S

-489 SAIAGVLGPALTGLG
+489 NAIAGVFGPALTSLG

-547 AMGGDITQAASN
+547 AMGGDITQVASN

-633 VASAPF
+633 VASAPS

-750 IGNIGNLIGTVVS
+750 IGNVGNLIGTVVS
-763 NLPGF
+763 NLPTF
-768 IGALLG
+768 IGMLLG

-782 IVTAVPQIIG
+782 IVAAVPQIIG

-823 GFVNGVSGLASW
+823 GFVNGVSGLAGW
-835 VVDKVCGVFNGVVG
+835 VVDQVCGVFNGVVG

-921 ANGIYADTNQAIAD
+921 ANGIYVDTNQAIAD
-935 LSTQMDVM
+935 LSAQMDVM

>member
-50 ITAPL
+50 VTAPL
-55 AIAGVKAARW
+55 AIAGVKAAQW

-111 KATQQMLAYGFAAD
+111 KATQQMLAYGFAAND
-125 DVIPMLTDVGNATA
+125 IIPMLTDMGNATA

-157 MHGKGTAASQEMM
+157 MHGKGIAASQEMM
-170 QLTEVGIPAWE
+170 QLTEVGIHAWE
-181 YLAKALHTDVAGAME
+181 YLARALHTDVAGAME

-252 DAYKKMTDAL
+252 DSYKKMTDAL

-277 PLFERGMEALAGMA
+277 PLFERGMEALAAMA
-291 TNAANAISQ
+291 TNAANAINQ

-330 ETAGKMLGVFSKAS
+330 ETAGKMLGAFSKAS
-344 GTVASGLS
+344 SAVASGLT
-352 VIKGIIP
+352 VIKDVVP
-359 GTLST
+359 GALST
-364 VAGLSTG
+364 VA
-371 FKSFFGAIAATVQDK
+371 
-386 LETAILYAWEFR
+386 E
-398 DKLVRAFS
+398 
-406 GLNNPITAKLTSI
+406 
-419 VSAAQSTFKSMAATA
+419 
-434 TLHLTSIARN
+434 
-444 AQGVLATVGGNVAQ
+444 
-458 FMSPV
+458 
-463 TSALSKA
+463 
-470 GSAVSAFAAPIAS
+470 
-483 KLGGVG
+483 
-489 SAIAGVLGPALTGLG
+489 LGPALTGLG
-504 PKLLGAVQPAMGV
+504 PNLLGAVQPAIGII
-517 VANLASG
+517 AGLISG

-547 AMGGDITQAASN
+547 AMGGDITQAAAN
-559 IASNIVGI
+559 IASNIIGI

-593 PTLAH
+593 PALAH

-633 VASAPF
+633 VASAPS

-664 AAPQILQ
+664 ATPQILQ

-750 IGNIGNLIGTVVS
+750 IGNVGNLIGTVVS
-763 NLPGF
+763 NLPTF
-768 IGALLG
+768 IGMLLG

-823 GFVNGVSGLASW
+823 GFVNGVTGLASW
-835 VVDKVCGVFNGVVG
+835 VVDRVCGVFNGVVG

-935 LSTQMDVM
+935 LSAQMDVM

-954 VRVDVNNREFGRMVR
+954 VRVDVNNREFARMVR
-969 EVSA
+969 GVSA

>member
-111 KATQQMLAYGFAAD
+111 KATQQMLAYGFAAN

-157 MHGKGTAASQEMM
+157 MHGKGVAASQEMM
-170 QLTEVGIPAWE
+170 QLTEVGIPAWD
-181 YLAKALHTDVAGAME
+181 YLAKALHTDVAGAMD

-229 TLTGVLSNLS
+229 TLTGVLSNLA

-252 DAYKKMTDAL
+252 DSYKKMTDAL

-277 PLFERGMEALAGMA
+277 PLFERGMEALASMA
-291 TNAANAISQ
+291 TNAANAINQ

-320 PALLVIGKSM
+320 PSLLVIGKSM
-330 ETAGKMLGVFSKAS
+330 ETAGKMLGAFSKAS

-371 FKSFFGAIAATVQDK
+371 FKTSFGRIAAVVQDK

-398 DKLVRAFS
+398 DSLLKAFS
-406 GLNNPITAKLTSI
+406 SSIT
-419 VSAAQSTFKSMAATA
+419 
-434 TLHLTSIARN
+434 
-444 AQGVLATVGGNVAQ
+444 
-458 FMSPV
+458 
-463 TSALSKA
+463 
-470 GSAVSAFAAPIAS
+470 S

-489 SAIAGVLGPALTGLG
+489 NAIAGVFGPALTSLG

-547 AMGGDITQAASN
+547 AMGGDITQVASN

-598 AFEVLFSQM
+598 AFEVLFGQM

-633 VASAPF
+633 VASAPS

-701 IIPALAAALP
+701 IIPALAASLP

-750 IGNIGNLIGTVVS
+750 IGNVGNLIGTVVS
-763 NLPGF
+763 NLPTF
-768 IGALLG
+768 IGMLLG

-782 IVTAVPQIIG
+782 IVAAVPQIIG

-823 GFVNGVSGLASW
+823 GFVNGVTGLASW
-835 VVDKVCGVFNGVVG
+835 VVDRVCGVFNGVVG

-935 LSTQMDVM
+935 LSAQMDVM
-943 TKRIEDAYGKP
+943 TKRIEDAYGRP

>member
-157 MHGKGTAASQEMM
+157 MHGKGVAASQEMM
-170 QLTEVGIPAWE
+170 QLTEVGIPAWD
-181 YLAKALHTDVAGAME
+181 YLAKALHTNVAGAME

-229 TLTGVLSNLS
+229 TLTGVLSNLA

-252 DAYKKMTDAL
+252 DGYKKMTDAL

-277 PLFERGMEALAGMA
+277 PLFERGMEALASMA
-291 TNAANAISQ
+291 TNAANAINQ

-320 PALLVIGKSM
+320 PSLLVIGKSM
-330 ETAGKMLGVFSKAS
+330 ETAGKMLGAFSKAS

-371 FKSFFGAIAATVQDK
+371 FKTSFGGIAAVVQDK

-398 DKLVRAFS
+398 DSLLKAFS
-406 GLNNPITAKLTSI
+406 SSIT
-419 VSAAQSTFKSMAATA
+419 
-434 TLHLTSIARN
+434 
-444 AQGVLATVGGNVAQ
+444 
-458 FMSPV
+458 
-463 TSALSKA
+463 
-470 GSAVSAFAAPIAS
+470 S

-489 SAIAGVLGPALTGLG
+489 NAIAGVFGPALTSLG

-547 AMGGDITQAASN
+547 AMGGDITQAAAN

-633 VASAPF
+633 VASAPY

-657 VAGQLAE
+657 VAGQLTE

-684 FEAAQ
+684 FAAAQ
-689 GLFMGLVDGVVA
+689 GLFMAIVDGVVA
-701 IIPALAAALP
+701 IIPTLAAALP

-719 GLPGFVGTLLQA
+719 GLPGFVGTLLSA
-731 AVDLFVAIVN
+731 AVNLFVAIVN
-741 AIPVILPGL
+741 AIPIILPGL

-792 SLLGAVGNLLN
+792 SLLSAVGNLLN

-809 TSFDLGSAGRAFIQ
+809 TSFDLSSAGRAFIQ
-823 GFVNGVSGLASW
+823 GFVNGVSGLAGW

-921 ANGIYADTNQAIAD
+921 ANGIYADTNQAITD
-935 LSTQMDVM
+935 LSAQIDVM

>member
-111 KATQQMLAYGFAAD
+111 KATQQMLAYGFAAN
-125 DVIPMLTDVGNATA
+125 DVIPMLTDIGNATA

-157 MHGKGTAASQEMM
+157 MHGKGVAASQEMM
-170 QLTEVGIPAWE
+170 QLTEIGIPAWD
-181 YLAKALHTDVAGAME
+181 YLAKALHTNVAGAME
-196 MVTKKAVSADVA
+196 MVTKRAVSADVA

-229 TLTGVLSNLS
+229 TLTGVLSNLK
-239 DAATATIM
+239 DAASATIM
-247 KMYQT
+247 KLYQT

-262 SKLADPI
+262 SKLANPM
-269 QKLVESLM
+269 QKLIESLM
-277 PLFERGMEALAGMA
+277 PLFERGMEALAAMA
-291 TNAANAISQ
+291 TNAANAINQ

-330 ETAGKMLGVFSKAS
+330 ETAGKMLGAFSKAS

-371 FKSFFGAIAATVQDK
+371 FKTSFGGIAAVVQDK

-398 DKLVRAFS
+398 DSLLKAFS
-406 GLNNPITAKLTSI
+406 SSIT
-419 VSAAQSTFKSMAATA
+419 
-434 TLHLTSIARN
+434 
-444 AQGVLATVGGNVAQ
+444 
-458 FMSPV
+458 
-463 TSALSKA
+463 
-470 GSAVSAFAAPIAS
+470 S

-489 SAIAGVLGPALTGLG
+489 NAIAGVFGPALTSLG

-547 AMGGDITQAASN
+547 AMGGDITQAAAN

-567 ADAIP
+567 ADTIP

-598 AFEVLFSQM
+598 AFEVLFGQM

-633 VASAPF
+633 VASAPS

-664 AAPQILQ
+664 SAPQILQ

-750 IGNIGNLIGTVVS
+750 IGNVGNLIGTVVS
-763 NLPGF
+763 NLPTF
-768 IGALLG
+768 IGMLLG

-823 GFVNGVSGLASW
+823 GFVNGVSGLAGW
-835 VVDKVCGVFNGVVG
+835 VVDQVCGVFNGVVG

-866 LGGYTVDGFVVGIAG
+866 LGSYTVDGFVVGIAG

-935 LSTQMDVM
+935 LSAQMDVM

-954 VRVDVNNREFGRMVR
+954 VRVDVNNREFGRMIR

>member
-50 ITAPL
+50 VTAPL

-229 TLTGVLSNLS
+229 TLTGVLSNLA

-252 DAYKKMTDAL
+252 DSYKKMTDAL

-277 PLFERGMEALAGMA
+277 PLFERGMEALASMA
-291 TNAANAISQ
+291 TNAANAINQ

-330 ETAGKMLGVFSKAS
+330 ETAGKMLGAFSKAS
-344 GTVASGLS
+344 SAVASGLT
-352 VIKGIIP
+352 VIKGVVP
-359 GTLST
+359 GALST
-364 VAGLSTG
+364 VA
-371 FKSFFGAIAATVQDK
+371 
-386 LETAILYAWEFR
+386 E
-398 DKLVRAFS
+398 
-406 GLNNPITAKLTSI
+406 
-419 VSAAQSTFKSMAATA
+419 
-434 TLHLTSIARN
+434 
-444 AQGVLATVGGNVAQ
+444 
-458 FMSPV
+458 
-463 TSALSKA
+463 
-470 GSAVSAFAAPIAS
+470 
-483 KLGGVG
+483 
-489 SAIAGVLGPALTGLG
+489 LGPALTGLG
-504 PKLLGAVQPAMGV
+504 PNLLGAVQPAMGV

-547 AMGGDITQAASN
+547 AMGGDITQAAAN

-567 ADAIP
+567 ADTIP

-598 AFEVLFSQM
+598 AFEVLFGQM

-633 VASAPF
+633 VASAPS

-750 IGNIGNLIGTVVS
+750 IGNVGNLIGTVVS
-763 NLPGF
+763 SLPTF
-768 IGALLG
+768 IGMLLG

-782 IVTAVPQIIG
+782 IVSAVPQIIG

-823 GFVNGVSGLASW
+823 GFVNGVSGLAGW
-835 VVDKVCGVFNGVVG
+835 VVDQVCGVFNGVVG

-935 LSTQMDVM
+935 LSAQMDVM

>member
-44 TVLTAA
+44 TILTAA

-157 MHGKGTAASQEMM
+157 MHGKGVAASQEMM
-170 QLTEVGIPAWE
+170 QLTEVGIPAWD
-181 YLAKALHTDVAGAME
+181 YLAKALHTDVAGAMD

-229 TLTGVLSNLS
+229 TLTGVLSNLA

-252 DAYKKMTDAL
+252 DGYKKMTDAL

-277 PLFERGMEALAGMA
+277 PLFERGMEALADMA
-291 TNAANAISQ
+291 TNAANAINQ

-320 PALLVIGKSM
+320 PSLLAIGKSM
-330 ETAGKMLGVFSKAS
+330 ETAGKMLGAFSKAS

-371 FKSFFGAIAATVQDK
+371 FKTSFGGIAAVVQDK

-398 DKLVRAFS
+398 DSLLKAFS
-406 GLNNPITAKLTSI
+406 S
-419 VSAAQSTFKSMAATA
+419 S
-434 TLHLTSIARN
+434 
-444 AQGVLATVGGNVAQ
+444 
-458 FMSPV
+458 
-463 TSALSKA
+463 
-470 GSAVSAFAAPIAS
+470 IAS

-489 SAIAGVLGPALTGLG
+489 NAIAGVFGPALTSLG
-504 PKLLGAVQPAMGV
+504 PKLLGTVQPAMGM
-517 VANLASG
+517 VASLVSG

-547 AMGGDITQAASN
+547 AMGGDITQAAAN

-567 ADAIP
+567 SDAIP

-598 AFEVLFSQM
+598 AFEVLFGQM

-633 VASAPF
+633 VASAPS

-750 IGNIGNLIGTVVS
+750 IGNVGNLIGTVVS
-763 NLPGF
+763 NLPTF
-768 IGALLG
+768 IGMLLG

-823 GFVNGVSGLASW
+823 GFVNGVTGLASW
-835 VVDKVCGVFNGVVG
+835 VVDQVCGVFNGVVG

-935 LSTQMDVM
+935 LSAQMDVM

>member
-111 KATQQMLAYGFAAD
+111 KATQQMLAYGFAAN
-125 DVIPMLTDVGNATA
+125 DVIPMLTDIGNATA

-252 DAYKKMTDAL
+252 DSYKKMTDAL

-291 TNAANAISQ
+291 TNAANAINQ

-320 PALLVIGKSM
+320 PSLLVIGKSM
-330 ETAGKMLGVFSKAS
+330 ETAGKMLGAFSKAS

-352 VIKGIIP
+352 VIKGMVP

-371 FKSFFGAIAATVQDK
+371 FKSSFGGIAAVVQDK

-398 DKLVRAFS
+398 DSLLKAFS
-406 GLNNPITAKLTSI
+406 S
-419 VSAAQSTFKSMAATA
+419 S
-434 TLHLTSIARN
+434 
-444 AQGVLATVGGNVAQ
+444 
-458 FMSPV
+458 
-463 TSALSKA
+463 
-470 GSAVSAFAAPIAS
+470 IAS

-489 SAIAGVLGPALTGLG
+489 SAIAGVLGPALTSLG
-504 PKLLGAVQPAMGV
+504 PKLLGAVQPAVGV
-517 VANLASG
+517 VANLAAG

-547 AMGGDITQAASN
+547 AMGGDITQAAAN

-598 AFEVLFSQM
+598 AFEVLFGQM

-633 VASAPF
+633 VASAPS

-711 QIIDVFIS
+711 QIIDVFIT

-750 IGNIGNLIGTVVS
+750 IGNVGNLIGTVVS
-763 NLPGF
+763 NLPTF
-768 IGALLG
+768 IGMLLG

-823 GFVNGVSGLASW
+823 GFVNGVSGLAGW
-835 VVDKVCGVFNGVVG
+835 VVDQVCGVFNGVVG

-935 LSTQMDVM
+935 LSAQMDVM

>member
-111 KATQQMLAYGFAAD
+111 KATQQMLAYGFAAN
-125 DVIPMLTDVGNATA
+125 DVIPMLTDIGNATA

-252 DAYKKMTDAL
+252 DSYKKMTDAL

-277 PLFERGMEALAGMA
+277 PLFERGMEALAAMA
-291 TNAANAISQ
+291 TNAANAINQ

-320 PALLVIGKSM
+320 PSLLVIGKSM
-330 ETAGKMLGVFSKAS
+330 ETAGKMLGAFSKAS

-371 FKSFFGAIAATVQDK
+371 FKTSFGGIAAVVQDK

-398 DKLVRAFS
+398 DSLLKAFS
-406 GLNNPITAKLTSI
+406 SSIT
-419 VSAAQSTFKSMAATA
+419 
-434 TLHLTSIARN
+434 
-444 AQGVLATVGGNVAQ
+444 
-458 FMSPV
+458 
-463 TSALSKA
+463 
-470 GSAVSAFAAPIAS
+470 S

-489 SAIAGVLGPALTGLG
+489 NAIAGVFGPALTSLG

-567 ADAIP
+567 ADTIP

-750 IGNIGNLIGTVVS
+750 IGNVGNLIGTVVS
-763 NLPGF
+763 NLPTF
-768 IGALLG
+768 IGMLLG

-823 GFVNGVSGLASW
+823 GFVNGVSGLAGW
-835 VVDKVCGVFNGVVG
+835 VVDQVCGVFNGVVG

-881 GKRDVYKAAQ
+881 GKRDVYRAAQ

-935 LSTQMDVM
+935 LSAQMDVM

-954 VRVDVNNREFGRMVR
+954 VRVDVNNREFARMVR
-969 EVSA
+969 GVSA

>member
-111 KATQQMLAYGFAAD
+111 KATQQMLAYGFAAN

-157 MHGKGTAASQEMM
+157 MHGKGVAASQEMM
-170 QLTEVGIPAWE
+170 QLTEVGIPAWD

-229 TLTGVLSNLS
+229 TLTGVLSNLA

-252 DAYKKMTDAL
+252 DGYKKMTDAL

-291 TNAANAISQ
+291 TNAANAINQ

-320 PALLVIGKSM
+320 PSLLVIGKSM
-330 ETAGKMLGVFSKAS
+330 ETAGKMLGAFSKAS

-371 FKSFFGAIAATVQDK
+371 FKTSFGGIAAVVQDK

-398 DKLVRAFS
+398 DSLLKAFS
-406 GLNNPITAKLTSI
+406 SSIT
-419 VSAAQSTFKSMAATA
+419 
-434 TLHLTSIARN
+434 
-444 AQGVLATVGGNVAQ
+444 
-458 FMSPV
+458 
-463 TSALSKA
+463 
-470 GSAVSAFAAPIAS
+470 S

-489 SAIAGVLGPALTGLG
+489 NAIAGVFGPALTSLG

-547 AMGGDITQAASN
+547 AMGGDITQAAAN

-598 AFEVLFSQM
+598 AFEVLFGQM

-633 VASAPF
+633 VASAPS

-750 IGNIGNLIGTVVS
+750 IGNVGNLIGTVVS
-763 NLPGF
+763 NLPTF
-768 IGALLG
+768 IGMLLG

-782 IVTAVPQIIG
+782 IVAAVPQIIG

-823 GFVNGVSGLASW
+823 GFVNGVSGLAGW
-835 VVDKVCGVFNGVVG
+835 VVDQVCGVFNGVVG

-881 GKRDVYKAAQ
+881 GKRDVYKAAR

-935 LSTQMDVM
+935 LSAQMDVM

>member
-50 ITAPL
+50 VTAPL
-55 AIAGVKAARW
+55 AIAGAKAARW

-111 KATQQMLAYGFAAD
+111 KATQQMLAYGFAAN
-125 DVIPMLTDVGNATA
+125 DVIPMLTDIGNATA

-157 MHGKGTAASQEMM
+157 MHGKGVAASQEMM
-170 QLTEVGIPAWE
+170 QLTEVGIPAWD
-181 YLAKALHTDVAGAME
+181 YLAKALHTDVAGAMD

-229 TLTGVLSNLS
+229 TLSGVLSNLA

-252 DAYKKMTDAL
+252 DGYKKMTDAL

-277 PLFERGMEALAGMA
+277 PLFERGMEALASMA
-291 TNAANAISQ
+291 TNAANAINR

-330 ETAGKMLGVFSKAS
+330 ETAGKMLGAFSKAS

-352 VIKGIIP
+352 VIKGMVP

-371 FKSFFGAIAATVQDK
+371 FKSSFGGIAAVVQDK

-398 DKLVRAFS
+398 DSLLK
-406 GLNNPITAKLTSI
+406 
-419 VSAAQSTFKSMAATA
+419 TFGS
-434 TLHLTSIARN
+434 SIASR
-444 AQGVLATVGGNVAQ
+444 
-458 FMSPV
+458 
-463 TSALSKA
+463 
-470 GSAVSAFAAPIAS
+470 
-483 KLGGVG
+483 LGGV
-489 SAIAGVLGPALTGLG
+489 SNAIAGVFDPALTSLG

-531 LGVLSIAA
+531 LSMLSIAA

-547 AMGGDITQAASN
+547 AMGGDITQAAAN
-559 IASNIVGI
+559 ITSNIVGI

-598 AFEVLFSQM
+598 AFEVLFGQM

-633 VASAPF
+633 VASAPS

-719 GLPGFVGTLLQA
+719 GLPGFVGTLLSA

-750 IGNIGNLIGTVVS
+750 IGNVGNLIGTVVS
-763 NLPGF
+763 NLPTF
-768 IGALLG
+768 IGMLLG

-935 LSTQMDVM
+935 LSAQMDVM

>member
-157 MHGKGTAASQEMM
+157 MHGKGVAASQEMM
-170 QLTEVGIPAWE
+170 QLTEVGIPAWD

-229 TLTGVLSNLS
+229 TLTGVLSNLA
-239 DAATATIM
+239 DATTATIM

-252 DAYKKMTDAL
+252 DGYKKMTDAL

-291 TNAANAISQ
+291 TNAANAINQ

-330 ETAGKMLGVFSKAS
+330 ETAGKMLGAFSKAS

-371 FKSFFGAIAATVQDK
+371 FKTSFGGIATVVQDK

-398 DKLVRAFS
+398 DSLLKAFS
-406 GLNNPITAKLTSI
+406 SSIT
-419 VSAAQSTFKSMAATA
+419 
-434 TLHLTSIARN
+434 
-444 AQGVLATVGGNVAQ
+444 
-458 FMSPV
+458 
-463 TSALSKA
+463 
-470 GSAVSAFAAPIAS
+470 S
-483 KLGGVG
+483 KLGGIG
-489 SAIAGVLGPALTGLG
+489 NAIAGVFGPALTSLG

-567 ADAIP
+567 ADTIP

-633 VASAPF
+633 VASAPS

-701 IIPALAAALP
+701 IIPALAASLP

-750 IGNIGNLIGTVVS
+750 IGNVGNLIGTVVS
-763 NLPGF
+763 NLPTF
-768 IGALLG
+768 IGMLLG

-782 IVTAVPQIIG
+782 IVSAVPQIIG

-823 GFVNGVSGLASW
+823 GFVNGVTGLASW
-835 VVDKVCGVFNGVVG
+835 VVDRVCGVFNGVVG

-935 LSTQMDVM
+935 LSAQMDVM